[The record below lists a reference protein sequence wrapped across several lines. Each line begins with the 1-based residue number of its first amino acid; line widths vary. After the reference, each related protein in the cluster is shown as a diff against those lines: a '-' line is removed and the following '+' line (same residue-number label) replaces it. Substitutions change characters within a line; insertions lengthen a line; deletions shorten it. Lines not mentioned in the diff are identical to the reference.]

1 MGGEGGKS
9 PGLAIQTELRT
20 LPLGANSRQKSA
32 LVWAKP
38 TPTLP
43 TTIPWGIRSKL

>member
-9 PGLAIQTELRT
+9 PELAIQTELRT
-20 LPLGANSRQKSA
+20 LPLGANSHQKSA

-43 TTIPWGIRSKL
+43 TAIPMGIRREL